1 LERGC
6 EQSQS
11 RFALRHW
18 LTASSPRGLDDCS
31 FPPVT
36 ASQLE
41 TFLAARQERRFVRQM
56 PDSLLSNTRRKNIN
70 KAAVASR
77 AAEGKRRGY
86 AMKIIYSKSGLA
98 AAALAVAVSATLLFA
113 LEVRA
118 QDFPIKPITVIVPFP
133 AGGST
138 DITLRA
144 IAEVA
149 GKHLGQ
155 PVLIDNKSGGSGTVG
170 PATMAAS
177 AKPDGYTIAQM
188 PITVFRMPLM
198 QQTTWD
204 PGKDFTYIIHLTG
217 YTFGVTTSAEG
228 PFKTWKDVV
237 DYAKANPGKVTYA
250 TPGAGGSL
258 HIGMEQ
264 ITAKE
269 GIKLTMVP
277 FKGGAE
283 TNAAVLGQHTML
295 QADST
300 GWKPLVDAGKL
311 RLLMLWTAERSPN
324 YPNTPTLKELGFPFV
339 FDSPFGLA
347 GPKGMDPKVV
357 KILHDAF
364 KKAIDDPAVKATLAK
379 YDMVVN
385 YKNTEDYVK
394 SVKEVTEAERKV
406 VESLGLA
413 KKTN

>member
-1 LERGC
+1 MKTTFG
-6 EQSQS
+6 
-11 RFALRHW
+11 
-18 LTASSPRGLDDCS
+18 ASG
-31 FPPVT
+31 VVA
-36 ASQLE
+36 ASM
-41 TFLAARQERRFVRQM
+41 LAAVV
-56 PDSLLSNTRRKNIN
+56 SVTS
-70 KAAVASR
+70 ASE
-77 AAEGKRRGY
+77 A
-86 AMKIIYSKSGLA
+86 
-98 AAALAVAVSATLLFA
+98 
-113 LEVRA
+113 RA
-118 QDFPIKPITVIVPFP
+118 QEFPVKPINLIVPWP

-138 DITLRA
+138 DIAMRA

-149 GKHLGQ
+149 AKHLGQ
-155 PVLIDNKSGGSGTVG
+155 PITIDNKAGGSGTVG

-177 AKPDGYTIAQM
+177 GKPDGYTIAQL

-204 PGKDFTYIIHLTG
+204 PEKDFSYIIHLTG
-217 YTFGVTTSAEG
+217 YTFGVTTSAES

-237 DYAKANPGKVTYA
+237 AFAKANPGKVTYA
-250 TPGAGGSL
+250 TPGAGTSL

-264 ITAKE
+264 IAAKE
-269 GIKLTMVP
+269 GIKLTQVP

-311 RLLMLWTAERSPN
+311 RLLMVWTAKRSPN
-324 YPNTPTLKELGFPFV
+324 YPDAPTLQELGFPFV
-339 FDSPFGLA
+339 FDSPFGIA

-357 KILHDAF
+357 AKLHDAF
-364 KKAIDDPAVKATLAK
+364 KKAIDDPGVQATLAK
-379 YDMVVN
+379 YDMEVN
-385 YKNTEDYVK
+385 YKNTADYVK
-394 SVKEVTEAERKV
+394 AVKDVTDTERKV

>member
-1 LERGC
+1 
-6 EQSQS
+6 
-11 RFALRHW
+11 
-18 LTASSPRGLDDCS
+18 
-31 FPPVT
+31 
-36 ASQLE
+36 
-41 TFLAARQERRFVRQM
+41 
-56 PDSLLSNTRRKNIN
+56 
-70 KAAVASR
+70 
-77 AAEGKRRGY
+77 
-86 AMKIIYSKSGLA
+86 MKMISSKSGLA
-98 AAALAVAVSATLLFA
+98 AAALAAAVSTTFA

-118 QDFPIKPITVIVPFP
+118 QDFPAKPITVIVPFP

-155 PVLIDNKSGGSGTVG
+155 PVLIDNKAGGSGTVG

-237 DYAKANPGKVTYA
+237 EYAKANPGKVTYA
-250 TPGAGGSL
+250 TPGAGGSP

-264 ITAKE
+264 IAARD
-269 GIKLTMVP
+269 GIKLTQVP

-295 QADST
+295 QADSS
-300 GWKPLVDAGKL
+300 GWKPLVDSGRI
-311 RLLMLWTAERSPN
+311 RLLMIWTAERSPN
-324 YPNTPTLKELGFPFV
+324 YPNAPTLKELGYPFV

-364 KKAIDDPAVKATLAK
+364 KKAIDDPQVKATLAK

-394 SVKEVTEAERKV
+394 SVNEVTEAERKV

-413 KKTN
+413 RKTN